1 MKIFGNRDSTKKGK
15 QEPDSIMEDIYAIFA
30 QGEIN
35 LNLGCGKIK
44 LDGVINCDLYDPEAD
59 KKLDAKDLSE
69 FTDGS
74 VNAIY
79 ASQLL
84 EHFTYDESIILMKEW
99 HRALKEEGH
108 IIISVPDMEEI
119 IEVAGTWD
127 LRQEAI
133 WIAMMKFIYGWQTN
147 EGDIHKWGYCA
158 ESLMALV
165 KKMGFKM
172 KRIYRGYP
180 RRPSPTIMVIAQKT
194 RGNES

>member
-1 MKIFGNRDSTKKGK
+1 MKIAWNGDFTRKKA
-15 QEPDSIMEDIYAIFA
+15 QERDSIMDDIYAIFA

-35 LNLGCGKIK
+35 LNLGCGKMK
-44 LDGVINCDLYDPEAD
+44 LDNVINCDLYDPEAD

-84 EHFTYDESIILMKEW
+84 EHFTYDESIRLMKEW
-99 HRALKEEGH
+99 HRALKEGGH
-108 IIISVPDMEEI
+108 IIIGVPDMEEI
-119 IEVAGTWD
+119 LEVASTWD
-127 LRQEAI
+127 LRQEAV
-133 WIAMMKFIYGWQTN
+133 WTAMMKYIYGWQTN

-158 ESLMALV
+158 ESLMAFV

-172 KRIYRGYP
+172 RRIYRGYP
-180 RRPSPTIMVIAQKT
+180 RRPSPTMMVIAQK
-194 RGNES
+194 NKEE